1 MFLYHS
7 LPLCGMLAVSDE
19 TTEIVKYVSIG
30 AAILLFLAVLTIAFV
45 GKKQENRGKLGAKRV
60 ALAGMCL
67 GLSFA
72 LSYAKVSPVTSGGSV
87 TLASMAPLLLYAYF
101 FGIADGLLVGLI
113 FGLLNFISGPWILTP
128 MTFVLDYLLAYG
140 SIGLMGFAGKFKFTK
155 KTKIDDLAKAENPS
169 QKERENVLP
178 IVLGTLIVY
187 AARFF
192 FHLCSGMI
200 YFAENSIWVE
210 FPNWA
215 LANGFVYSFI
225 YQCLYLPLD
234 CAITLTVLF
243 VLTKTG
249 VTKRLR
255 KVILK

>member
-1 MFLYHS
+1 
-7 LPLCGMLAVSDE
+7 MLAVSDE

-140 SIGLMGFAGKFKFTK
+140 SIGLMGFAGKFKFTR
-155 KTKIDDLAKAENPS
+155 KTKIDDLAKDESHS
-169 QKERENVLP
+169 QKERGDVLP